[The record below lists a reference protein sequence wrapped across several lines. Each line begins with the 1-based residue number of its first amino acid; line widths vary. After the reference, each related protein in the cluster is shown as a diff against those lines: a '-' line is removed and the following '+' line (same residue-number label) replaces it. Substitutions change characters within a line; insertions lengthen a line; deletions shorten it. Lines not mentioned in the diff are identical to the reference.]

1 MSKARVGVWLGV
13 VLGGCLGEASRLTER
28 TEGKLELTAEV
39 QARGPVEVRFIPEE
53 DVKSF
58 LSVRLSQSR
67 SELEQQVAARPKLKS
82 KAEQWR
88 AEEAVAAAQLRRD
101 SGEILLR
108 RLDVVRK
115 AASVGEMDAQRRFLT
130 RQSLM
135 AKRTAL
141 EVSKHA
147 AAAQKDYDEA
157 EQAAVQLK
165 DGSFV
170 LRGLPEGVA
179 GTSID
184 SGTRK
189 QMPLMPGLYAVAA
202 KAIGPDGSARVWLL
216 WTRIEP
222 GGVQTLVLHE
232 KNLVLSQCADCVL
245 SPASPVVN
253 RE

>member
-67 SELEQQVAARPKLKS
+67 SELEQQVAARPRLKT
-82 KAEQWR
+82 KVEQWR
-88 AEEAVAAAQLRRD
+88 AEEIIAADQLRRNN
-101 SGEILLR
+101 GEILLR
-108 RLDVVRK
+108 RLDAVRT

-130 RQSLM
+130 RQSLL

-141 EVSKHA
+141 EVSQRA
-147 AAAQKDYDEA
+147 AAAQKDYEEA
-157 EQAAVQLK
+157 EKAAVQLK

-170 LRGLPEGVA
+170 LRSLPKGVSR
-179 GTSID
+179 TSIE

-189 QMPLMPGLYAVAA
+189 QLALVPGRYAVAA
-202 KAIGPDGSARVWLL
+202 KAIGPDGTARVWLL
-216 WTRIEP
+216 WTIIEA
-222 GGVQTLVLHE
+222 GGVSTVVLHD

>member
-1 MSKARVGVWLGV
+1 
-13 VLGGCLGEASRLTER
+13 
-28 TEGKLELTAEV
+28 
-39 QARGPVEVRFIPEE
+39 
-53 DVKSF
+53 
-58 LSVRLSQSR
+58 
-67 SELEQQVAARPKLKS
+67 
-82 KAEQWR
+82 
-88 AEEAVAAAQLRRD
+88 
-101 SGEILLR
+101 
-108 RLDVVRK
+108 
-115 AASVGEMDAQRRFLT
+115 
-130 RQSLM
+130 M
-135 AKRTAL
+135 AGA
-141 EVSKHA
+141 
-147 AAAQKDYDEA
+147 EA

-232 KNLVLSQCADCVL
+232 RNLVLSQCADCVL